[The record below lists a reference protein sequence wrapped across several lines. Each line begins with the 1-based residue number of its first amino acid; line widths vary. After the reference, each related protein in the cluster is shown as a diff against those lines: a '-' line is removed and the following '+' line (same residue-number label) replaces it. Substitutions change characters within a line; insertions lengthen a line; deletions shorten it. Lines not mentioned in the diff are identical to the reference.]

1 MKYGQSGN
9 NVDQN
14 IAVMKYSTFPDT
26 ENSHLILAG
35 HSGSGWNAYF
45 TNLDKLKKGDIA
57 YVTYKNKKYE
67 YQLTKIYKDKKNDN
81 RVSLVQKDVKALTL
95 VTCARPDYIKYF
107 LVLYFELVSETDI

>member
-1 MKYGQSGN
+1 M
-9 NVDQN
+9 
-14 IAVMKYSTFPDT
+14 
-26 ENSHLILAG
+26 ILAG

-95 VTCARPDYIKYF
+95 VTCASPDYIKYF